1 MAAFRLI
8 SPAFPNDG
16 QIPIQY
22 TQDADDLS
30 PPLAWEGVPDGT
42 KELLLIVEDT
52 DADEGVFTHWL
63 VYALLPEDGQL
74 PEGLPRDVL
83 VNEPVELCQGLN
95 EFDESGYTGPTP
107 EDDRGTHRFFFRLH
121 ALDAELDIPPGAT
134 RAELRKAAQGHVIAT
149 AELVGIA

>member
-42 KELLLIVEDT
+42 KELVLIVEDT

-107 EDDRGTHRFFFRLH
+107 EDDRGPTASSSASTRWTPSWTSRPERR
-121 ALDAELDIPPGAT
+121 APSCARRPRAT
-134 RAELRKAAQGHVIAT
+134 
-149 AELVGIA
+149 